1 MNKYIYIYNSKG
13 LYFLV
18 KFKKNTNKIV
28 VVLGASGF
36 LGRYVVSLLI
46 KRGYIVRA
54 GVRSPDK
61 ARYLSVM
68 GYLGQVTIYPCNITN
83 SINISD
89 IINGADIV
97 INLVGILSETKKQK
111 FINIHLNGAINV
123 ANACNQN
130 KIESLIHISALA
142 IDKNIKSIYAQT
154 KLEAEKNIKS
164 IFNKT
169 IIIRPSIIFGPEDN
183 FTNKFAKIAL
193 ISPFIPLINKGLT
206 KFQPVSVLD
215 VAKAIETVILEKIHI
230 GNTYNLGGPEIFT
243 FKEII
248 NLIME
253 IIEKQKFYINLSFP
267 LAKIM
272 ARFFIFFP
280 NFPITLDQ
288 VKLLETDNIISP
300 KSKGF
305 SELGIKPVSMKVALK
320 KYLLRYR
327 ASY

>member
-1 MNKYIYIYNSKG
+1 
-13 LYFLV
+13 LV
-18 KFKKNTNKIV
+18 KFKNNTNKIV
-28 VVLGASGF
+28 VILGASGF

-46 KRGYIVRA
+46 ERGYIVRV
-54 GVRSPDK
+54 GVRNPDK
-61 ARYLSVM
+61 ARHLSVM

-83 SINISD
+83 SININD

-97 INLVGILSETKKQK
+97 INLVGILSETKKQN

-130 KIESLIHISALA
+130 KIESLTHISALA

-169 IIIRPSIIFGPEDN
+169 IIIRPSVIYGPEDN

-230 GNTYNLGGPEIFT
+230 GNTYNLGGPEIFA

-248 NLIME
+248 NLILE
-253 IIEKQKFYINLSFP
+253 IIEKQKIYINLSFP
-267 LAKIM
+267 FAKIM

-288 VKLLETDNIISP
+288 VKLLETDNIVPP

-305 SELGIKPVSMKVALK
+305 SELGIKPISMKVALK